1 MGWAALCVACSF
13 GLVSFMIFLGA
24 QTGVPAS
31 QPPWKRPWM
40 RQDVLGGRVLVC
52 LLMRLQVRLI

>member
-1 MGWAALCVACSF
+1 MGWAALCVARSF

-31 QPPWKRPWM
+31 QSPWIRPWT
-40 RQDVLGGRVLVC
+40 RQDVLGERVLVRP
-52 LLMRLQVRLI
+52 LMRL